1 MYFLNFYACKN
12 KINKAVRETIQMDSA
27 EALITTEADPR
38 TLAVTITKISKHFNN
53 KRELKDILKRIFS
66 SCLADGPIL
75 AGNTF
80 SAIQPKLNSLAVQT
94 ELTLLDSKMERSSKD
109 LTEAREL
116 IQLLIRLILNSKLHT
131 DDSSNNQ
138 SKYF

>member
-1 MYFLNFYACKN
+1 
-12 KINKAVRETIQMDSA
+12 
-27 EALITTEADPR
+27 
-38 TLAVTITKISKHFNN
+38 
-53 KRELKDILKRIFS
+53 LKDILKRIFS
-66 SCLADGPIL
+66 SYLADGPIL

-138 SKYF
+138 INKSTKGGSKSSTTLTSDQRKKSTKAIT